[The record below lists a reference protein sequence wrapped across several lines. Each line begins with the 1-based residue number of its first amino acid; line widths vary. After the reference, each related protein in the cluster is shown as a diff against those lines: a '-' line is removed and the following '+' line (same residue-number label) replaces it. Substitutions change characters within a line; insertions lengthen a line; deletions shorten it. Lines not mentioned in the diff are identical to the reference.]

1 LVNPF
6 WAGMPDPFK
15 DEAQVAYLKAQ
26 NIAFMPQHQY
36 FDKYVLTKAGVAM
49 ADNHA
54 IKAKL
59 GFSDAQAFKQSML
72 DAVQR
77 VASTRSGE
85 DCGEG
90 FQKGAWDTLFASIE
104 H

>member
-1 LVNPF
+1 
-6 WAGMPDPFK
+6 MPYPFK
-15 DEAQVAYLKAQ
+15 DDGLAAYLKAQ
-26 NIAFMPQHQY
+26 GVPLMAQHQY
-36 FDKYVLTKAGVAM
+36 FDKYVLTKAGVGM

-54 IKAKL
+54 LKVKL

-90 FQKGAWDTLFASIE
+90 FQKGAWDTLFAQIE
-104 H
+104 R